1 MKTMNE
7 MFNNESKEI
16 NTEFKIRKVEEKD
29 MIQICDLHAR
39 CWKEN
44 FKWIIQQSHLDSF
57 GRNPEKWR
65 NFINEQ
71 DSSKYSMFVYDKWWK
86 VVWIIDW
93 WDWKKEWF
101 DFEIYGFYVDP
112 NFQREWIWRKLWE
125 YLLNSENFRDKRS
138 FYLWTLKDN
147 VVWWNFYEKMWWK
160 IIEEKREKIGENEY
174 DLVCYVRK
182 K

>member
-16 NTEFKIRKVEEKD
+16 NTEFKIKKVEEKD

-44 FKWIIQQSHLDSF
+44 FKWIIEQSHLDSF

-101 DFEIYGFYVDP
+101 DFEIYGFLRRP
-112 NFQREWIWRKLWE
+112 KFPERMN
-125 YLLNSENFRDKRS
+125 
-138 FYLWTLKDN
+138 LK
-147 VVWWNFYEKMWWK
+147 K
-160 IIEEKREKIGENEY
+160 IMGMSAE
-174 DLVCYVRK
+174 
-182 K
+182 